1 MSRRVVITGR
11 GIVSCIGNTLDD
23 VATALRRGAS
33 GITRVAEFADAG
45 LRSEVAGVPRL
56 EALPPVDRKL
66 RRFMPDAALYAY
78 HAARAAIAEARLNGE
93 LLADPRTGLI
103 VGSGAS
109 PSLEMADTVALTRSS
124 PRAPP
129 RRIASATPG
138 N

>member
-45 LRSEVAGVPRL
+45 LRSEVAGIPRL

-78 HAARAAIAEARLNGE
+78 HAARAAIAEAGPALPWKWRR
-93 LLADPRTGLI
+93 PWP
-103 VGSGAS
+103 S
-109 PSLEMADTVALTRSS
+109 PARKA
-124 PRAPP
+124 RAKCCP
-129 RRIASATPG
+129 TPCRA
-138 N
+138 